1 MATQLDK
8 SCRMELWGIYF
19 NTGSAQLL
27 EESQPTLKTV
37 AAVIKQSRESAFTI
51 EGHTDNIGTAD
62 YNQDLSER
70 RAAAVRQALV
80 TQFGVTA
87 GRLTAKGYGL
97 TRPVETNATVEGR
110 AHNRRVELV
119 RPCGASH

>member
-1 MATQLDK
+1 MRWSTGRRPVPYGDVLHGIQRLD
-8 SCRMELWGIYF
+8 SR
-19 NTGSAQLL
+19 
-27 EESQPTLKTV
+27 PT
-37 AAVIKQSRESAFTI
+37 A
-51 EGHTDNIGTAD
+51 
-62 YNQDLSER
+62 
-70 RAAAVRQALV
+70 AAAVRQALV

>member
-1 MATQLDK
+1 
-8 SCRMELWGIYF
+8 
-19 NTGSAQLL
+19 
-27 EESQPTLKTV
+27 PTLKTV
-37 AAVIKQSRESAFTI
+37 AAVIKQSKESAFTI
-51 EGHTDNIGTAD
+51 EGHTDNIGTAG

-87 GRLTAKGYGL
+87 GRLTPKGYGL

-110 AHNRRVELV
+110 AHNPGVSMG
-119 RPCGASH
+119 RPCGARHLEVFYR